1 MNLYKINQHK
11 NFPKIIE
18 TVVEIPKG
26 SSTKYEYD
34 EQGFFR
40 YDRSLVSAMVYPSSY
55 GFIPRTLA
63 DDGDALDVLVY
74 NRIPIERGTVVECS
88 VVGILDMEDEDSNGE
103 MNKDYKILA
112 VPTSHVRDYKSL
124 SDIDPHFLQIAKNFF
139 SHYKDLNNQK
149 VEVFDWHEKDL
160 AYEIINQSYKFDLNE
175 LSENYPDDLFEDIL
189 SAKNYQKIWK

>member
-63 DDGDALDVLVY
+63 GDGDALDVLVY
-74 NRIPIERGTVVECS
+74 NRIPIDRGTVVECS
-88 VVGILDMEDEDSNGE
+88 VVGVLDMEDEDSTGK
-103 MNKDYKILA
+103 MNKDYKVLA

-124 SDIDPHFLQIAKNFF
+124 SDIDPHFLQISKNFF

-149 VEVFDWHEKDL
+149 VKVLDWHEKDF
-160 AYEIINQSYKFDLNE
+160 AYEIISQSYKFDLGE
-175 LSENYPDDLFEDIL
+175 IPENYPDDLFEDVL
-189 SAKNYQKIWK
+189 LAKNYQKI